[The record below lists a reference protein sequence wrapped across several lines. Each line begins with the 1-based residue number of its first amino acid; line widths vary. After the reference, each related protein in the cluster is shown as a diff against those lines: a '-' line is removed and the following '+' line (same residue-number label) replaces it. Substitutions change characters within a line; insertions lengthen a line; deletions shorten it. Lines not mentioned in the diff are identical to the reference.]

1 MEKPDVDHIE
11 GLSPAISIE
20 QKSTSHNPRSTVGT
34 ITEIYDYLRLLY
46 ASVGLPRCPDH
57 GYPLEAQIVSQMVD
71 QVLALGNDD
80 RTAEQRWMLLAP
92 VIRERKGEHAQVFDQ
107 LRAQGFVRVR
117 VDGVLHEIDAVPPLA
132 LRVKHTIEAVIDRFK
147 VREDIKQR
155 LAESFETALKLGDGM
170 ATVQSIDDASAEPML
185 FSRSADNTP
194 ELQSLMRNSY
204 AVFCLKKQ
212 N

>member
-1 MEKPDVDHIE
+1 
-11 GLSPAISIE
+11 
-20 QKSTSHNPRSTVGT
+20 
-34 ITEIYDYLRLLY
+34 
-46 ASVGLPRCPDH
+46 
-57 GYPLEAQIVSQMVD
+57 
-71 QVLALGNDD
+71 
-80 RTAEQRWMLLAP
+80 MLLAP

-185 FSRSADNTP
+185 FSSKYSCPVCEYALPRSEEHTS
-194 ELQSLMRNSY
+194 ELQSLMRISY
-204 AVFCLKKQ
+204 AVFCLKKKI
-212 N
+212 

>member
-1 MEKPDVDHIE
+1 
-11 GLSPAISIE
+11 
-20 QKSTSHNPRSTVGT
+20 
-34 ITEIYDYLRLLY
+34 
-46 ASVGLPRCPDH
+46 
-57 GYPLEAQIVSQMVD
+57 MVD
-71 QVLALGNDD
+71 QVVALGNDD

-170 ATVQSIDDASAEPML
+170 
-185 FSRSADNTP
+185 RSEEHTS

-204 AVFCLKKQ
+204 AVFCLKKKKYTDLTETRYKHSRK
-212 N
+212 

>member
-1 MEKPDVDHIE
+1 
-11 GLSPAISIE
+11 
-20 QKSTSHNPRSTVGT
+20 
-34 ITEIYDYLRLLY
+34 
-46 ASVGLPRCPDH
+46 
-57 GYPLEAQIVSQMVD
+57 MVD
-71 QVLALGNDD
+71 QVLELGNDPK
-80 RTAEQRWMLLAP
+80 TADQRWMLLAP

-170 ATVQSIDDASAEPML
+170 ATVQSIDDASAEPMSSEERRVGKECVSTCR
-185 FSRSADNTP
+185 SRWAP
-194 ELQSLMRNSY
+194 
-204 AVFCLKKQ
+204 
-212 N
+212 

>member
-1 MEKPDVDHIE
+1 
-11 GLSPAISIE
+11 
-20 QKSTSHNPRSTVGT
+20 
-34 ITEIYDYLRLLY
+34 
-46 ASVGLPRCPDH
+46 
-57 GYPLEAQIVSQMVD
+57 MVD

-132 LRVKHTIEAVIDRFK
+132 LRVKHTIDAVIDRFK

-155 LAESFETALKLGDGM
+155 LAESFETALKLGDGV
-170 ATVQSIDDASAEPML
+170 ATVQSIDDAPAEPML
-185 FSRSADNTP
+185 FSSQYSCQVCSYALSALEPPLRAEEHTS
-194 ELQSLMRNSY
+194 ELPSLMRHTY
-204 AVFCLKKQ
+204 AVF
-212 N
+212 

>member
-1 MEKPDVDHIE
+1 
-11 GLSPAISIE
+11 
-20 QKSTSHNPRSTVGT
+20 
-34 ITEIYDYLRLLY
+34 
-46 ASVGLPRCPDH
+46 
-57 GYPLEAQIVSQMVD
+57 MVD

-117 VDGVLHEIDAVPPLA
+117 VDGVLHEIDAVLPLA

-155 LAESFETALKLGDGM
+155 LAESFETALKLGDG
-170 ATVQSIDDASAEPML
+170 
-185 FSRSADNTP
+185 RSEEHTY
-194 ELQSLMRNSY
+194 ELQTLMRISY
-204 AVFCLKKQ
+204 AVFCLKKKKQ
-212 N
+212 SRQLHKT